1 MMSKIEQKGAQSS
14 VEYLIVIGL
23 ALVIL
28 AVLVSYSIYY
38 SVGYNS
44 QRLSQETGLS
54 ASGIG
59 NAVNYLNSEEV
70 GSSVKLSITSPGF
83 SYPESIF
90 CGDTVVLASNGA
102 QSAQNL
108 VLNTIGELP
117 LDSGT
122 YTGVV
127 SSFLVGNTTEAV
139 IRLNMPISLINS
151 SYYMSPSDF
160 LYNVSFLDT
169 SGNLV
174 GNVNFTVYLYTHS
187 YVLVASQN
195 ETTISG
201 SYSGSIPLSAEY
213 SSLIVVILARS
224 FGVFSSTCFSPNTMV
239 EITLSNY
246 QSSPTAPTFQQMVTV
261 DSADFSSLEAPN
273 LSNIGFFYSNG
284 TIIPSWMQ
292 NGNSA
297 YFDGSSTYLNAPENT
312 PVNPDSSL
320 SVAVWFETTSDG
332 VIVWD
337 GNTSQPSTANAYSP
351 ILYVNDK
358 GNLAGGDL
366 AGGIQPFNTTYH
378 VADGKWHLV
387 VITQTTSGQSLY
399 LDGNLIATVAGT
411 PQSFSPYYWTIGEGY
426 TNLWANT
433 NNGNFYFNGF
443 ISDVQI
449 YSVALSQSN
458 VSTLYSEGINGNPIS
473 QGLAAW
479 WPLLGNVND
488 YSGNSHNLAG
498 KVSFLPSSGSSSTT
512 YWLKVKGIPAF
523 SSENIYMGFAP
534 ETENLLNNKNT
545 GEAPSLSS
553 TYGEYDDGAD
563 VFLEYGDFI
572 NNMGFQGWTPYVT
585 SGSFTPVDTSQG
597 IEMINDSTG
606 EGTHILPSSSL
617 PEEPVIAEYGWN
629 FSKGPSDGEIMSL
642 FGNTGSLVGP
652 PVVKC
657 GGGNLAS
664 GGSVMLMVEP
674 IGMNCSGT
682 YIPVILDSADN
693 SIVSSV
699 NNLPSITP
707 QNYVDLLEITSSTY
721 AKANVFNV
729 SATLENFTDL
739 PDLLEMSGSIPS
751 AFSYPTFMIAGGSGG
766 GTTYQYLQWV
776 VVRAYPP
783 NGVMPSVSFSSV

>member
-14 VEYLIVIGL
+14 VEYLIVIGI

-28 AVLVSYSIYY
+28 SVLVSYSIYY

-127 SSFLVGNTTEAV
+127 SSFLVGNTIEAV

-246 QSSPTAPTFQQMVTV
+246 QSSPTAQPFQQMVTV
-261 DSADFSSLEAPN
+261 DSADFSSLEASN

-297 YFDGSSTYLNAPENT
+297 YFNGSSTYLNAPENT

-399 LDGNLIATVAGT
+399 LDGNLIATVAGA

-553 TYGEYDDGAD
+553 TYGEYDDGAN
-563 VFLEYGDFI
+563 VFIYYTDFA
-572 NNMGFQGWTPYVT
+572 GTSLPSGWGSSVGPS
-585 SGSFTPVDTSQG
+585 SGSVTVNNGVTLISGTGGSNGWGTITYQFAMPSSNQIIVEVYGQTAETGRQRMYLTDTSATSFGGYGGDLGFDYG
-597 IEMINDSTG
+597 I
-606 EGTHILPSSSL
+606 
-617 PEEPVIAEYGWN
+617 
-629 FSKGPSDGEIMSL
+629 
-642 FGNTGSLVGP
+642 FGAG
-652 PVVKC
+652 
-657 GGGNLAS
+657 
-664 GGSVMLMVEP
+664 
-674 IGMNCSGT
+674 
-682 YIPVILDSADN
+682 
-693 SIVSSV
+693 
-699 NNLPSITP
+699 
-707 QNYVDLLEITSSTY
+707 EITSGDLQYYWNGFYSPSNPSFSINTSYIVQYILTDSTFYWNILSKYGTLIASHSTSQPSTTDVLSLIDDDDSGATQSTY
-721 AKANVFNV
+721 
-729 SATLENFTDL
+729 
-739 PDLLEMSGSIPS
+739 
-751 AFSYPTFMIAGGSGG
+751 Y
-766 GTTYQYLQWV
+766 WV
-776 VVRAYPP
+776 EFRAYPP
-783 NGVMPSVSFSSV
+783 NGIMPSVSFSSV